1 MIVRSVIW
9 LEEIEDKVIRKH
21 RVWPDEV
28 EQLFANRP
36 RVRFME
42 CGHVPGEDLYA
53 AFGQT
58 DAGRYLT
65 VYFIRKLREQALI
78 ISARDMTDNERKSY
92 GKR

>member
-1 MIVRSVIW
+1 MAIRSTIW

-21 RVWPDEV
+21 RVWPKEV
-28 EQLFANRP
+28 EQLLANSP
-36 RVRFME
+36 HVRFME
-42 CGHVPGEDLYA
+42 RGHVPGEDLYA

-58 DAGRYLT
+58 DAGRYLA
-65 VYFIRKLREQALI
+65 VFFIRKPREQALI